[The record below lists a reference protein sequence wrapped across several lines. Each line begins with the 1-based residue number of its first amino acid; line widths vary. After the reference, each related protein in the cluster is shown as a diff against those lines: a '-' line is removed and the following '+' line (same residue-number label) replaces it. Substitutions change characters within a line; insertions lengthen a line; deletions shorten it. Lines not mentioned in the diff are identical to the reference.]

1 MNSNYGKTGTSFNNL
16 DFDLG
21 LRSNRSRSL
30 NEQKNKSNPLSYTYT
45 SSSSQSKP
53 ISTMPSWQPG
63 KPSWTHQPAP
73 SHTGATRTELGG
85 TTSMV
90 GDIFGKSWNSA
101 APTSSGS
108 GAAIGIV
115 NRSPNLFGDLLSS
128 ALGQNKTSSNAP
140 LKSAPPVKSSFPMGG
155 MADSLPKTNSSSVK
169 SGQSPGKFSTASAGN
184 SAGYGNSGMNKSSS
198 LNSNSKVG
206 APSMRSMG
214 GIGGGV
220 GVGVSSNKDPFGSLV
235 DFGSKPMGGEG
246 LNSAAK
252 TKSTA
257 AEDVA
262 FGNFQNA
269 SKPNSSASTFS
280 SANSNPM
287 ASNSASV
294 LKMDNFTSKN
304 QIPAQPASADSFDM
318 FFSSSSAAGG
328 TSTATSDAQ
337 EFSGRDDWG
346 FDSQFGGHDGGST
359 TELEGLPPPPAG
371 VSASTAKAKGL
382 DNYKHGQYA
391 DAIKWLSWAEVL
403 LEKVGETSGV
413 MEVLACRASCY
424 KEVGEYKK
432 AVADCTKVLDHEGKN
447 VAVLVQRAL
456 LYESMEKYR
465 LGAEDLR
472 TVMKLD
478 PGNRVARSTI
488 HLSFHFHEKRILHF
502 VPSFVL

>member
-21 LRSNRSRSL
+21 VGSNRSRSL
-30 NEQKNKSNPLSYTYT
+30 NEQKSKSNPLSYTYT

-53 ISTMPSWQPG
+53 IATTPSWQPG

-85 TTSMV
+85 PTSMV

-101 APTSSGS
+101 APASSGS

-115 NRSPNLFGDLLSS
+115 NKSPNLFGDLLSS

-140 LKSAPPVKSSFPMGG
+140 LKSAPPVKSSFSTG
-155 MADSLPKTNSSSVK
+155 MADSLPKTNTSSVK
-169 SGQSPGKFSTASAGN
+169 SGGAARGSSQSPGNFFTASAGN

-198 LNSNSKVG
+198 LNSNLKVG

-220 GVGVSSNKDPFGSLV
+220 GVGMSSNKDPFGSLV
-235 DFGSKPMGGEG
+235 DFGSKPMGVEG

-257 AEDVA
+257 AEDFA

-269 SKPNSSASTFS
+269 SKPNSYASAFS

-294 LKMDNFTSKN
+294 PKMDNFTSQN
-304 QIPAQPASADSFDM
+304 QIPAQPTSADSFDM
-318 FFSSSSAAGG
+318 FFSLSSAAGG
-328 TSTATSDAQ
+328 TSTVTSDAQ
-337 EFSGRDDWG
+337 EFSGGDDWG
-346 FDSQFGGHDGGST
+346 FDSQFGEHDGGST

-382 DNYKHGQYA
+382 DNYRHGQYA

-403 LEKVGETSGV
+403 LEKVGDTSGV
-413 MEVLACRASCY
+413 MEVFTCRASCY

-432 AVADCTKVLDHEGKN
+432 AVADCTKVLEHDGKN

-488 HLSFHFHEKRILHF
+488 HRLNKMAD
-502 VPSFVL
+502 